1 MFCALKKTMAI
12 EFESIQLL
20 ALVDTD
26 MEEESMDMEEEAVEE
41 GEDMEVELMSMLF
54 ISMMAGL
61 CVSIC
66 Y

>member
-1 MFCALKKTMAI
+1 MAI